1 MKLLVFGATGPTGL
15 QVLAQA
21 LQQGHEVSAFVR
33 SPLARSAG
41 IPQGLDVARVGVFDG
56 SVTDDPAAVAEA
68 VRGQDAVICALG
80 RRNSFKSE
88 HLIER
93 SMRNIVPGME
103 RHAVRRL
110 ILVSAMGVGAS
121 HRDAPRLPRIMYR
134 LLLADIFA
142 DKLAA
147 EHYLGQSSLD
157 WTVVY
162 PVLLTNGPRTGRYRV
177 GERLALRGVPVIS
190 RADVADFI
198 LRQLRDAAFSRKI
211 AVISY

>member
-33 SPLARSAG
+33 SPLVQGAQT
-41 IPQGLDVARVGVFDG
+41 PPGLDLARVRVVNG
-56 SVTDDPAAVAEA
+56 SVTDDAAAVAEA
-68 VRGQDAVICALG
+68 VRGHDAVICALG

-93 SMRNIVPGME
+93 SLRNIVPGME

-110 ILVSAMGVGAS
+110 IHVSAMGVGAS
-121 HRDAPRLPRIMYR
+121 RHDAPLLPRIMYR

-147 EHYLGQSSLD
+147 EDYLRQSSLD
-157 WTVVY
+157 WTVLY
-162 PVLLTNGPRTGRYRV
+162 PVLLTDGPRTGKYRV
-177 GERLALRGVPVIS
+177 GERLELRGMPKIS
-190 RADVADFI
+190 RADVADFV
-198 LRQLRDAAFSRKI
+198 LSQLREPRFSRKV